1 MVDFGTSFNFYQFLT
16 PSNITSKMG
25 GEGLDQLKLKT
36 FCKI

>member
-25 GEGLDQLKLKT
+25 GGFRSAQTKNIL
-36 FCKI
+36 